1 MRKVVEGDVFVFVGN
16 KTSMSHYEK
25 FTVGERYVVHS
36 TSDMSAFGE
45 YRSLGVIFRDFPYG
59 TYDDYI
65 WINFELVEDQRDR
78 LLSDI
83 GI

>member
-1 MRKVVEGDVFVFVGN
+1 MRRVVEGDVFVFIGN
-16 KTSMSHYEK
+16 KTSMSHYDN
-25 FTVGERYVVHS
+25 FTVGEKYVVHS
-36 TSDMSAFGE
+36 TSDMSAFGHH
-45 YRSLGVIFRDFPYG
+45 SLAVIFRDFTYG